1 MFADETRYELFDG
14 EDPFEFETIWIG
26 FPVAKIKRLS
36 FHDADM
42 FDLML
47 AAGAF
52 EEDEDAEEY

>member
-1 MFADETRYELFDG
+1 MFADEQKYELFEG
-14 EDPFEFETIWIG
+14 EDPFEFEAIWIG

-42 FDLML
+42 YDLML

-52 EEDEDAEEY
+52 EEDEDEEEC